1 MSDHNSPEAGFTLM
15 EVLIGLFIM
24 GVVAMLAWRGM
35 DILLRSHST
44 VLERSANSKS
54 EHDLVSQWVRDCETM
69 VSSDEI
75 DALQK
80 GLLPFVQGN
89 QNVWWVRSYQSA
101 NRWAW
106 QIVGY
111 RLADGEVQRW
121 ASEPLTN
128 INEALGLWTGIYRE
142 PDLLSE
148 SVQKSFTLA
157 GIGSWQWNVIAANPS
172 NPSAPRSMRVVW
184 RFANASSAITR
195 ACLAGVRR

>member
-1 MSDHNSPEAGFTLM
+1 MKAHNHREAGFTLM

-24 GVVAMLAWRGM
+24 GVVAVLAWRGM

-44 VLERSANSKS
+44 VLERSAQSKG
-54 EHDLVSQWVRDCETM
+54 EHDLVAQWVRDCETM

-89 QNVWWVRSYQSA
+89 QYFWWVRTHQST
-101 NRWAW
+101 NRWAS

-128 INEALGLWTGIYRE
+128 INEALGLWRGIYRE
-142 PDLLSE
+142 PDLLPE
-148 SVQKSFTLA
+148 RVQKSLSLG
-157 GIGSWQWNVIAANPS
+157 GIGSWQWNVIAANPN
-172 NPSAPRSMRVVW
+172 NPSAPRSLRVVW
-184 RFANASSAITR
+184 RFANSSASITR
-195 ACLAGVRR
+195 ACLAGVMR